1 MSAYYEKGAGD
12 KDIKDFLLMR
22 QSKRWRDGTESTD
35 RFSLGFAKKRPRN
48 NEQSTSGQSKIGKFE
63 VHTKG
68 IGRKILEK
76 QGWTEGSGVGSSVQG
91 MSEAL
96 ENEGQPPSVK
106 TGLGLVFVQF

>member
-12 KDIKDFLLMR
+12 KDIRDFLSIR
-22 QSKRWRDGTESTD
+22 QSERWRNGTDNTD
-35 RFSLGFAKKRPRN
+35 RFSLGLAKKRKKKHVIPSSDKN
-48 NEQSTSGQSKIGKFE
+48 KIGKFE

-76 QGWTEGSGVGSSVQG
+76 QGWQDGQGIGSTITG
-91 MSEAL
+91 MAEAL

-106 TGLGLVFVQF
+106 AGFG